1 MDSIIA
7 FQQFLDRMTKLSE
20 SHLRVAEA
28 LLEVAEKLSSL
39 SKRKTNKKKK
49 IQKLEEP
56 ISLNSISYGQL
67 EELALGLPKKARIQ
81 IIERR
86 PFQNWKEVEKIR
98 GIGKYR
104 IRQMQAIG
112 LYLP

>member
-1 MDSIIA
+1 MDSTIA
-7 FQQFLDRMTKLSE
+7 FQQFLERMTKLSE

-28 LLEVAEKLSSL
+28 LLKVAEKLSSF
-39 SKRKTNKKKK
+39 SRKKTNKRKK
-49 IQKLEEP
+49 IQKLKEP

-81 IIERR
+81 IIEQR
-86 PFQNWKEVEKIR
+86 PFQSWKEVERIR

-104 IRQMQAIG
+104 IQQMQAIG

>member
-1 MDSIIA
+1 MDSIVA

-28 LLEVAEKLSSL
+28 LLEVAEKLSNFSI
-39 SKRKTNKKKK
+39 RKANIRRKIKKLK
-49 IQKLEEP
+49 EP

-67 EELALGLPKKARIQ
+67 EKLALGLPKNARIQ
-81 IIERR
+81 IIKQR
-86 PFQNWKEVEKIR
+86 PFQSWKEVEKIR

>member
-1 MDSIIA
+1 MDSIVA

-28 LLEVAEKLSSL
+28 LLLVAEKLSNYP
-39 SKRKTNKKKK
+39 KRQSKKK
-49 IQKLEEP
+49 IRKLVKP
-56 ISLNSISYGQL
+56 ISLNTISYGQL
-67 EELALGLPKKARIQ
+67 EELALGLPKSSRIQ
-81 IIERR
+81 IIEKR
-86 PFQNWKEVEKIR
+86 PFQSWKEVEKIR

>member
-1 MDSIIA
+1 MDNTVA

-28 LLEVAEKLSSL
+28 LLEVAEKLSNFSI
-39 SKRKTNKKKK
+39 RKANIGRK
-49 IQKLEEP
+49 IRKLKEP

-81 IIERR
+81 IIEQR
-86 PFQNWKEVEKIR
+86 PFQSWKEVEKIR

>member
-1 MDSIIA
+1 MDSIVA

-28 LLEVAEKLSSL
+28 LLEVAEKLSNFS
-39 SKRKTNKKKK
+39 RNRTNKKKK
-49 IQKLEEP
+49 IRKLRDP
-56 ISLNSISYGQL
+56 ISLNRISYGQL
-67 EELALGLPKKARIQ
+67 EGLALGLPKTARIQ

-86 PFQNWKEVEKIR
+86 PFQSWKEVEKIR